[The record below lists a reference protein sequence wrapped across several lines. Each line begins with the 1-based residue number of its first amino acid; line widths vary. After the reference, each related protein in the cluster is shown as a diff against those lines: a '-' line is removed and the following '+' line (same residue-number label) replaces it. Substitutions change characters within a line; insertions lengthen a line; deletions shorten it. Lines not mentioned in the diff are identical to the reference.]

1 MTGKARMGKTKLIA
15 GLACALGVAAIA
27 GPSSSQGAPVFWA
40 SGDIIVADS
49 LDHQVEAVN
58 PETGAK
64 TPVSTG
70 GNFVLPAGI
79 AFDGDGNIL
88 VVVRDAFGGKGGVI
102 RIDQVTGVQTVVSN
116 NAISDAAGGEQRFS
130 DPIAI
135 DRKGDFAYVT
145 DFGGKPSR
153 LVKVNLTTG
162 KQSMVSGGKNIGD
175 PLGVD
180 TSLKHAL
187 IADAGSRKSN
197 LRLRGGLIQVD
208 LDSGKQ
214 KVIAEKGDLEDLGDV
229 VAESKNSALATDS
242 GAFNFTG
249 AMFRIDLETGKTKT
263 IFKGGEFVPAGLAVE
278 NRKTA
283 YITRALNLS
292 GTGALY
298 EVDLKSGDRTL
309 LNGSGFNNPLGL
321 DIAP

>member
-1 MTGKARMGKTKLIA
+1 MTGTARMGKKRLMA
-15 GLACALGVAAIA
+15 GLAFALGATAIA
-27 GPSSSQGAPVFWA
+27 GPSSSQGAPVSWE

-49 LDHQVEAVN
+49 LDQQVEAVN
-58 PETGAK
+58 PETGVK
-64 TPVSTG
+64 VPVSTG
-70 GNFVLPAGI
+70 GNFVLAGI

-88 VVVRDAFGGKGGVI
+88 VVDRDAFGGKGGVI
-102 RIDQVTGVQTVVSN
+102 RIDKGTNTQTVVSN
-116 NAISDAAGGEQRFS
+116 NAISDAAGGQQRFS

-153 LVKVNLTTG
+153 VVKVNLTTG
-162 KQSMVSGGKNIGD
+162 KQTLLSGGKNIGD
-175 PLGVD
+175 PLGID

-187 IADAGSRKSN
+187 VADAGSRKSD

-229 VAESKNSALATDS
+229 VAESKESALAIDS

-249 AMFRIDLETGKTKT
+249 AMFRIDLDTGKTKT

-278 NRKTA
+278 SRKTA

-321 DIAP
+321 EIAP